1 MPTISIEQFYQYVAP
16 HVSGAPKQVVLN
28 EIMGAV
34 IEFCDETDVVE
45 VDLDPVAV
53 SAGDTE
59 MELDLPSGTRVS
71 RVKSLTP
78 LDGAPRFNEGSY
90 ALNGR
95 LIKFI
100 APLPMELT
108 IVATVA
114 LKPTRSSAKCDDTIF
129 EDWLDAIVAGTLYKL
144 KLMSGR
150 EWADTQA
157 AMVNE
162 ALFRRAKVNAKHMA
176 RTKRVYGIGRVKLEC
191 SANNYFAE

>member
-1 MPTISIEQFYQYVAP
+1 MPTISVEQFYQYVAP
-16 HVSGAPKQVVLN
+16 HIVGAPKQVVLN

-34 IEFCDETDVVE
+34 IEFCDETDVIE
-45 VDLDPVAV
+45 VDLDPIAV
-53 SAGDTE
+53 PIGATE

-78 LDGAPRFNEGSY
+78 QDGGPQFNEGSY
-90 ALNGR
+90 SLAGS
-95 LIKFI
+95 IVKFI

-108 IVATVA
+108 IVATVS
-114 LKPTRSSAKCDDTIF
+114 LKPTRSSAKCDDTLF

-157 AMVNE
+157 AQINE
-162 ALFRRAKVNAKHMA
+162 GLFRRAMVKAKHVK
-176 RTKRVYGIGRVKLEC
+176 RTKRIYGLGKVSVESRV
-191 SANNYFAE
+191 NNYFAE